1 MVPNINW
8 TIIARMVG
16 VEIGEPFR
24 IEASK
29 DIRKFLG
36 DCGIEDNFYDAEFC
50 IFDNGLIICNS
61 YCYAYDDYS
70 EDVFISVIVG
80 GILNGLIAIKHKK
93 YKPEDGDVYYYID
106 MDNKRYHITDTDYMS
121 DNYFDIMNYVN
132 GNCFKTREEALNAAE
147 NIYKEFK
154 DKMNNVDKNQY
165 I

>member
-1 MVPNINW
+1 M
-8 TIIARMVG
+8 
-16 VEIGEPFR
+16 GEPFK
-24 IEASK
+24 IEPSK

-36 DCGIEDNFYDAEFC
+36 DCGIEDDFYDVEFC

-80 GILNGLIAIKHKK
+80 GILNGLITIKRKRC
-93 YKPEDGDVYYYID
+93 KPEDGDDYFYVA
-106 MDNKRYHITDTDYMS
+106 MDKNGYRIAAKNYFA
-121 DNYFDIMNYVN
+121 NYFDLMNYVN

-154 DKMNNVDKNQY
+154 DKIDSIDKNQY